1 MPDEVKTSARGGESL
16 GTKWIREYLSFSK
29 TNLCGVT
36 MLCWGSQ
43 LEKSDR
49 GPATEVHQ
57 SHLFQVSSF
66 FTSQGDIY
74 LEYTCKV
81 QPTDWMVQCF
91 IIFHTLMIQ
100 YDRKRGREKR
110 RATKKKRHLLFG
122 VRLLRCLAAVLRQT
136 KGKWAVFCSALC
148 FCESVQLKITFFC
161 FSFPFCKCCPRFLQG
176 GTTTLCVCR

>member
-1 MPDEVKTSARGGESL
+1 MTNPAIYTFTKCQMKWGCQRGGKML

-29 TNLCGVT
+29 TNLCWVT

-49 GPATEVHQ
+49 GSATQVHQ

-81 QPTDWMVQCF
+81 QQTDWMVQCF

-100 YDRKRGREKR
+100 YDRKKGD
-110 RATKKKRHLLFG
+110 KKDTYKKQKSCLFS
-122 VRLLRCLAAVLRQT
+122 LQC
-136 KGKWAVFCSALC
+136 
-148 FCESVQLKITFFC
+148 I
-161 FSFPFCKCCPRFLQG
+161 FCKAQPQCLGEPEESEQCFAVNYAPVWVFSSK
-176 GTTTLCVCR
+176 

>member
-1 MPDEVKTSARGGESL
+1 MEGMTSPAICTFMKHQMKWRRQRGGKTL
-16 GTKWIREYLSFSK
+16 GKKWIREYLSFSK

-100 YDRKRGREKR
+100 YDRKEGEKKGDL
-110 RATKKKRHLLFG
+110 KKKKKEKPSLLFAA
-122 VRLLRCLAAVLRQT
+122 RLLQTMTAVLR
-136 KGKWAVFCSALC
+136 
-148 FCESVQLKITFFC
+148 
-161 FSFPFCKCCPRFLQG
+161 
-176 GTTTLCVCR
+176 

>member
-1 MPDEVKTSARGGESL
+1 MTGSAIYTFMKCQMKWRRQQGGKML

-29 TNLCGVT
+29 TNLCWVT

-49 GPATEVHQ
+49 GPATQVHQ

-66 FTSQGDIY
+66 FSRQEDIY

-81 QPTDWMVQCF
+81 QPTYWMVQCF

-100 YDRKRGREKR
+100 YDRKEREEKGELQKTWR
-110 RATKKKRHLLFG
+110 VLSLYCICCKPWLQ
-122 VRLLRCLAAVLRQT
+122 RLGKPEESEQWFAVNYAPV
-136 KGKWAVFCSALC
+136 WVFS
-148 FCESVQLKITFFC
+148 SK
-161 FSFPFCKCCPRFLQG
+161 
-176 GTTTLCVCR
+176 